1 MRLGAVPGELCVLV
15 PRFAACG
22 SQEGIDPLWKDLG
35 SKIEEQVVGKYEVK
49 ESQRKADKGRGEQRR
64 WRVHAEENKYKPGEL
79 LRKLLGSIFLLTGQ
93 SEEGRGEAAR

>member
-1 MRLGAVPGELCVLV
+1 MLHEVTDRREYTDKGETEHW
-15 PRFAACG
+15 RCG

-64 WRVHAEENKYKPGEL
+64 WRVDAEENKYKPGEL
-79 LRKLLGSIFLLTGQ
+79 
-93 SEEGRGEAAR
+93 